1 MKILDQEKDVCKGIQ
16 SNVPITWN
24 TFQHFWTQTITVGDD
39 VDDELEIDEITTLY
53 NIWISNKGYKEEL
66 LTEDYLL
73 EILSWMMPEIIIE
86 NEKIVYNISCKLWN
100 KKQDIIE
107 CIKHIPETKTTS
119 LEKYKY
125 YVEYNNTK
133 EKITANKQY
142 FEQIINNTD
151 M

>member
-1 MKILDQEKDVCKGIQ
+1 
-16 SNVPITWN
+16 
-24 TFQHFWTQTITVGDD
+24 
-39 VDDELEIDEITTLY
+39 
-53 NIWISNKGYKEEL
+53 
-66 LTEDYLL
+66 
-73 EILSWMMPEIIIE
+73 MPEIIIE

-142 FEQIINNTD
+142 FEQIVNNLEI
-151 M
+151 